1 MSAGSKEQQK
11 AALRARMAALQA
23 QITTL
28 KDAPADPPPSAASQS
43 HAVHQ
48 RTAAVA
54 VTAEGGLGSGPR
66 RALDAA
72 KAKAAE
78 NRPALPPAASAAPAR
93 AAPVSAGGCSTSGRD
108 AGSGAPSSEFKVR
121 SFEEIMAEKRRAREA
136 AAVYGGPC
144 ATSAAAS
151 EPRPGAK
158 RGAAA
163 AGAPTAPQRAK
174 APRGNPAGAGVYV
187 PPAARAAAAAP
198 APALA
203 AKAGAAGV
211 AAAGG
216 SGDVRRI
223 KSLQELLDEKKRAAQ
238 QEQQVATGKPAARQ
252 QPKQQPAANA
262 KAKASSAE
270 ADLTSVLSAQ
280 PAPWD
285 PTRRGSRGGSG
296 GVKKAAKK
304 ARREQEAA
312 AASAPSTSAPAP
324 ASQAQE
330 AVVAAPTSAS
340 ASVAD
345 DMDAELLDFEDDGE
359 EVGDIDFEKEMLDME
374 ALVATS

>member
-1 MSAGSKEQQK
+1 
-11 AALRARMAALQA
+11 
-23 QITTL
+23 
-28 KDAPADPPPSAASQS
+28 
-43 HAVHQ
+43 
-48 RTAAVA
+48 
-54 VTAEGGLGSGPR
+54 
-66 RALDAA
+66 
-72 KAKAAE
+72 
-78 NRPALPPAASAAPAR
+78 
-93 AAPVSAGGCSTSGRD
+93 
-108 AGSGAPSSEFKVR
+108 
-121 SFEEIMAEKRRAREA
+121 MAEKRGAREVA
-136 AAVYGGPC
+136 AACGGLGV
-144 ATSAAAS
+144 TSAAAG

-158 RGAAA
+158 RGPAA
-163 AGAPTAPQRAK
+163 AGAPTALQRAK

-198 APALA
+198 APAPA
-203 AKAGAAGV
+203 AKAGAAVV
-211 AAAGG
+211 AAARG

-252 QPKQQPAANA
+252 QPAA
-262 KAKASSAE
+262 KAKAMNSPAE
-270 ADLTSVLSAQ
+270 ADLTSVLSTQA
-280 PAPWD
+280 APWD

-312 AASAPSTSAPAP
+312 AASAPSTCAPAP

-330 AVVAAPTSAS
+330 AAVAGPPSALAS
-340 ASVAD
+340 AAD